1 MKSILFKKTL
11 KPVSFVAAII
21 LSVLLAGCA
30 DDNNNDDPVAN
41 APAGE
46 ETTAGAGGGAGTQVD
61 RLARPAIN
69 EGLILDNDLLNLF
82 NTVDPTVDTTAAAA
96 PILAQAASVLDAF
109 DAVDGKEDITVTE
122 VVTGFLPDV
131 MRIDTRLNI
140 SVGKTAYNAAFSG
153 DKGILIGG
161 RKIED
166 DVIDITLSLLVA
178 KDPTGK
184 AVKDNVS
191 YWGVPGNRAQTGHQP
206 LYGQRRA
213 RGPAQFPF
221 LATPN

>member
-11 KPVSFVAAII
+11 KPISFIAAIL
-21 LSVLLAGCA
+21 LSVLVAGCA
-30 DDNNNDDPVAN
+30 DDNDNDDPVAN
-41 APAGE
+41 TPVGE
-46 ETTAGAGGGAGTQVD
+46 ETAAGTGGGGQVD

-82 NTVDPTVDTTAAAA
+82 NTVPPTVDTTDAAA

-140 SVGKTAYNAAFSG
+140 PVGKTAYNAAFSG

-206 LYGQRRA
+206 LHGQRRA

>member
-11 KPVSFVAAII
+11 NPISFIAAIL
-21 LSVLLAGCA
+21 LSVLVAGCA

-41 APAGE
+41 TPAGE
-46 ETTAGAGGGAGTQVD
+46 ETAAGAGAGGQVD

-82 NTVDPTVDTTAAAA
+82 NTVPPTVDTTDAAA

-140 SVGKTAYNAAFSG
+140 PVGKMAYNAAFSG

-166 DVIDITLSLLVA
+166 DVVDITLSLLVA

-191 YWGVPGNRAQTGHQP
+191 YWGVQGNRAQTGHQR
-206 LYGQRRA
+206 LHGQRRA

-221 LATPN
+221 LAMPN